1 MKKMAL
7 FNVSVFMFVLCF
19 TAAAF
24 AADSVKIAV
33 VEPLSGNFK
42 DIGDRYLEGVE
53 YAVKVINQQGGLL
66 GQQIEA
72 IPVDSEL
79 KPDIATRKSR
89 KLMLKEDVKF
99 YCSGTGSSVGGA
111 MSVLAEQNN
120 LIYWT
125 YGQEAASLTGAK
137 CSRNF
142 FRAAT
147 NSDTHS
153 YAMAAWVAQQG
164 FKKVACIAQ
173 DYSFGQEATAA
184 FKRKL
189 KELDPS
195 AEIVIELYHK
205 IGEKDF
211 APYVSQII
219 SSKPDIIFTSNWGND
234 LTLLLKQAK
243 PLGLKSKFVGYFL
256 NDDYCIR
263 SVAND
268 KAVIGSVA
276 VESYMLSIPLKAN
289 QEFIQ
294 GFYKDKGFYPSWLR
308 GKSYT
313 ATMFWAA
320 AVKKAGTFDVDA
332 VIKAWEGLSY
342 DGIAGTWYMRPC
354 DHQAQIP
361 MWMAEIVETNEFF
374 KHAYVGKPTMI
385 SAKDIEVPCA
395 ETGCSGLAE

>member
-1 MKKMAL
+1 MKKKVFLSLA
-7 FNVSVFMFVLCF
+7 VFMVAFC
-19 TAAAF
+19 F
-24 AADSVKIAV
+24 AATTLAADTVKIAV
-33 VEPLSGNFK
+33 MEPLSGSFK

-53 YAVKVINQQGGLL
+53 YAAKVLNSQGGLL
-66 GQQIEA
+66 GRKVEV
-72 IPVDSEL
+72 IPTDTEL
-79 KPDIATRKSR
+79 KPDVATRKAT
-89 KLMLKEDVKF
+89 KLMLKDGVKF
-99 YCSGTGSSVGGA
+99 YCAGTGSSVGGA
-111 MSVLAEQNN
+111 MSALAEKNN

-142 FRAAT
+142 FRADV

-153 YAMAAWVAQQG
+153 YAMAAWVAKNG
-164 FKKVACIAQ
+164 YKRVACIAQ
-173 DYSFGQEATAA
+173 DYSFGQEATVA

-195 AEIVIELYHK
+195 IEIVVELYHK
-205 IGEKDF
+205 LGEKDF

-219 SSKPDIIFTSNWGND
+219 SSNPTIIFTPNWGND

-243 PLGLKSKFVGYFL
+243 PLGLKAKFIGYFL
-256 NDDYCIR
+256 NDDNCIKA
-263 SVAND
+263 VAND
-268 KAVIGSVA
+268 DAVIGSIA
-276 VESYMLSIPLKAN
+276 CENYMLSIPTQAN
-289 QEFIQ
+289 KEFVE

-332 VIKAWEGLSY
+332 VIKAWEGLTY
-342 DGIAGTWYMRPC
+342 DSIAGPWYMRPC

-361 MWMAEIVETNEFF
+361 IWIAEIVKDNKYF
-374 KHAYVGKPTMI
+374 KHAYVGEPTMI
-385 SAKDIEVPCA
+385 PAKDIEVPCA
-395 ETGCSGLAE
+395 ETGCPGLAK